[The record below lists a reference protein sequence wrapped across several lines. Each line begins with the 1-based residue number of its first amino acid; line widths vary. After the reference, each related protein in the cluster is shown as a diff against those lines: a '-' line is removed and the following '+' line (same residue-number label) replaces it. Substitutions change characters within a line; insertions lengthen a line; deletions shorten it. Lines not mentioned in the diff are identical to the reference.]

1 MGIEQC
7 TSFCLICL
15 LCEDQ
20 RVKIVG
26 RAVYIPL
33 REVEIN
39 ARIVLER
46 GPNVSVF
53 GIVCA
58 SAKQQTA
65 ENPQDKNGQP
75 TTFKTNLPSLDFL

>member
-1 MGIEQC
+1 MGIEQN

-26 RAVYIPL
+26 RAIYIPL

-46 GPNVSVF
+46 GPKLSVF

-58 SAKQQTA
+58 SA
-65 ENPQDKNGQP
+65 DVSWGGG
-75 TTFKTNLPSLDFL
+75 LLGL

>member
-1 MGIEQC
+1 MGIEQN

-20 RVKIVG
+20 RVKTVG
-26 RAVYIPL
+26 RAIYIPL

-39 ARIVLER
+39 PRIVLET
-46 GPNVSVF
+46 GHKLSVS

-58 SAKQQTA
+58 SADVSWGGGGKDVGAPNQQTHRVW
-65 ENPQDKNGQP
+65 
-75 TTFKTNLPSLDFL
+75 TFVR